1 MKTVLVT
8 GANRGIGREVARELA
23 KKGFQVFV
31 GARNAKA
38 GRKAADDIG
47 AKFLEIDVANNDSVI
62 AAARELAKQIDALD
76 VLVNN
81 AGIVVDGDDNV
92 LKDTHEMFRETF
104 ETNTLG
110 PLRVTRAFVPFRE
123 KSAAT
128 RGTNVTSRGRER
140 HGAAEGSGP

>member
-92 LKDTHEMFRETF
+92 LKDTDEMFRG
-104 ETNTLG
+104 N
-110 PLRVTRAFVPFRE
+110 LRDEHARA
-123 KSAAT
+123 AA
-128 RGTNVTSRGRER
+128 
-140 HGAAEGSGP
+140 